1 MQRSVSETVS
11 MPHLARAQRPKR
23 ESIQAM
29 AAPSR
34 RRRLGEMFGA
44 RLGYKLP
51 SWLSYLRRAFHSSF
65 RQIGLTSIGQ
75 KLRTHDD
82 ALHQTAEAIATGR
95 ELRTHILDKYII
107 RKQQRPPESI
117 S

>member
-11 MPHLARAQRPKR
+11 MPHCARAQRPKP

-29 AAPSR
+29 GAPSR
-34 RRRLGEMFGA
+34 RQRRGEMFGA
-44 RLGYKLP
+44 RFGNELP
-51 SWLSYLRRAFHSSF
+51 SWVHHLRHALHSSF
-65 RQIGLTSIGQ
+65 RQIGLTSLGQ
-75 KLRTHDD
+75 KLRAHDD
-82 ALHQTAEAIATGR
+82 ALHQTAEAIATDR
-95 ELRTHILDKYII
+95 KLRTHILDKYII